1 MVINMKNKFTALF
14 LLLAVVVL
22 SFCGCDDEWYPGI
35 NRSISEHDGVQYQ
48 LWHGEYRVYRLTE
61 EAQKREVIYIPDEIN
76 GYPVTTLG
84 ISTVYSASFRGSL
97 YGEGVK
103 RIYFPW
109 SIEETVAQ
117 FVFFENTYVIS
128 SSAERT
134 MDKSTFENI
143 YVIPNYAYNNGI
155 SIHKVI
161 IDASTKDNII
171 PANISFLFNYDNPP
185 NKNYFFVDLIEETG
199 KLTKPPYNPKREGY
213 TFAGW
218 YKEPDCINA
227 WDFDTDVVTIEFDEE
242 GNRIYEEICLYAK
255 WIKN

>member
-1 MVINMKNKFTALF
+1 MKNKFTALF

-35 NRSISEHDGVQYQ
+35 DRSISEHDGVQYQ

-61 EAQKREVIYIPDEIN
+61 EAQKREIVYIPDEIN

-84 ISTVYSASFRGSL
+84 ISTVYSASYSGSL

-109 SIEETVAQ
+109 SIEETRPDFMRFDNGYIVSA
-117 FVFFENTYVIS
+117 NTKQMVVTYNRFNNVL
-128 SSAERT
+128 
-134 MDKSTFENI
+134 
-143 YVIPNYAYNNGI
+143 VIPNYSYENGI
-155 SIHKVI
+155 AFDFEKISPKGSEGV
-161 IDASTKDNII
+161 I
-171 PANISFLFNYDNPP
+171 PANVAFLFNYANNP
-185 NKNYFFVDLIEETG
+185 NQGYFFIDLVEETG
-199 KLTKPPYNPKREGY
+199 KLTVPPYNPKREGY

-218 YKEPDCINA
+218 YKDPECLTPWN
-227 WDFDTDVVTIEFDEE
+227 FDTDVVTIEFDEE

-255 WIKN
+255 WIEN